1 MHRIAV
7 RAAVVMLAAAG
18 IGCELAQQGAPPL
31 SGPSE
36 FGLSVTLLATP
47 DRLTQ
52 DGVSTST
59 ITAIV
64 RNAEGRPAA
73 AIPIEWEVSASD
85 GRTFVEPSTRS
96 SVTDANGGATVRIT
110 APPAPSAIP
119 TSPLRLTVRATPYST
134 DSQNAVARIVEVTM
148 VPPLGTL
155 PQNNNPVAS
164 FTMTPT
170 TAMIQRTITVDASQT
185 TDEGVICG
193 DNCTYAWDFGDGGTD
208 GGRIETHAYSAAGT
222 YSIRLTVTDAR
233 GGVHVTSSPITITAP
248 AAPVALITVSPTSGT
263 AAVARNFDGSAS
275 TVGAGATISSYAWN
289 FGDGTSAEGATA
301 AKTFGAAGTYVVRL
315 TITDSLGRT
324 ATTTLNVTVS

>member
-59 ITAIV
+59 ITAMV
-64 RNAEGRPAA
+64 RNAEGQPAA
-73 AIPIEWEVSASD
+73 AVPIQWTVTASD
-85 GRTFVEPSTRS
+85 GRTFVEPSAPA
-96 SVTDANGGATVRIT
+96 SVTDANGAATVQVT
-110 APPAPSAIP
+110 APPAPSSIP
-119 TSPLRLTVRATPYST
+119 TSPLRLMVSATPYST
-134 DSQNAVARIVEVTM
+134 DSSNAVARIVQLTLI
-148 VPPLGTL
+148 PPAGTL

-185 TDEGVICG
+185 TDEGLICG
-193 DNCTYAWDFGDGGTD
+193 DSCTYAWDFADGGTAA
-208 GGRIETHAYSAAGT
+208 GRVATHAFGAAGT
-222 YSIRLTVTDAR
+222 YNVRLTVTDPR

-275 TVGAGATISSYAWN
+275 TVGAGATISSYSWN
-289 FGDGTSAEGATA
+289 FGDGTSAEGAAA
-301 AKTFGAAGTYVVRL
+301 AKTFAAAGTYVVRL